1 MKVNWN
7 QKYTTISVY
16 SFIVICLSI
25 VFYSIVSEF
34 SSFRV
39 NLGETVSVLQP
50 FLIGFV
56 IAYLLNFILK
66 FIELKGLKNFNSLKP
81 KTKRIM
87 ALFFTYL
94 TVILFFYI
102 FIKFVFP
109 QLANSLIGLVNNIP
123 SYVYDMS
130 DLFESSSKNILS
142 LSPKYLDIV
151 IEKWNEFLNYVLDFT
166 TGLFPLFGELLK
178 RVASSISNII
188 LGIIVSIY
196 VLIDKERFLG
206 LGRKFTLAIF
216 SDKTSSKILEL
227 THRTNYI
234 FGRFVSGKLL
244 DSFIVGWITFF
255 LLMIF
260 KMPYA
265 TLISFIIGIT
275 NIIPFFGP
283 FIGAIPSFFIILFV
297 SPIKALWF
305 LLIIIFIQQLD
316 GNIIGP
322 KILGDSVGI
331 SAFWILFSLL
341 VFAKL
346 FGIVGMLVG
355 VPLFAVFY
363 SIVKD
368 IIESK
373 LKKKGLPYET
383 EEYM

>member
-1 MKVNWN
+1 MKIKWN

-25 VFYSIVSEF
+25 VFYNIVSEY
-34 SSFRV
+34 SSFKL
-39 NLGETVSVLQP
+39 NLGEAASVLQP

-66 FIELKGLKNFNSLKP
+66 FIENTITQNFHTFNP
-81 KTKRIM
+81 KSKRLIS
-87 ALFFTYL
+87 LFFTYL

-109 QLANSLIGLVNNIP
+109 QLANSIVGLVNNIP

-130 DLFESSSKNILS
+130 DLFESSSKSIHLS
-142 LSPKYLDIV
+142 DKYLSII
-151 IEKWNEFLNYVLDFT
+151 IEKWNEFLNYILDFT
-166 TGLFPLFGELLK
+166 TDLLPLFGDILK

-188 LGIIVSIY
+188 LGVVVSIY
-196 VLIDKERFLG
+196 VLIDKENFFG
-206 LGRKFTLAIF
+206 LGRKVTFAIF
-216 SDKTSSKILEL
+216 SDRTSSKVLEL
-227 THRTNYI
+227 VHRTNYI
-234 FGRFVSGKLL
+234 FGKFISGKLL

-255 LLMIF
+255 LLIIF

-275 NIIPFFGP
+275 NVIPFFGP

-297 SPIKALWF
+297 SPVKALWF

-322 KILGDSVGI
+322 KILGDSLGI

-346 FGIVGMLVG
+346 FGIIGMIIG
-355 VPLFAVFY
+355 VPIFAVFY
-363 SIVKD
+363 SILKD
-368 IIESK
+368 YIEGR
-373 LKKKGLPYET
+373 LKEKGLPHET
-383 EEYM
+383 KKYM

>member
-1 MKVNWN
+1 MKIKWN
-7 QKYTTISVY
+7 QKYTTIAVY

-25 VFYSIVSEF
+25 VFYNIVSEF
-34 SSFRV
+34 SSFKI
-39 NLGETVSVLQP
+39 NLGEATSVFQP
-50 FLIGFV
+50 FIIGFV

-66 FIELKGLKNFNSLKP
+66 FIENKGLKNFNSLKP
-81 KTKRIM
+81 KSKRM
-87 ALFFTYL
+87 MGLFFTYL

-130 DLFESSSKNILS
+130 DLFESSSKNIS
-142 LSPKYLDIV
+142 LSPKYLGIV
-151 IEKWNEFLNYVLDFT
+151 VEKWNEFLNYVLNFT
-166 TGLFPLFGELLK
+166 TDLLPLFGDIVK

-188 LGIIVSIY
+188 LGIIISIY
-196 VLIDKERFLG
+196 VLIDKERFFG
-206 LGRKFTLAIF
+206 LGRKITFAVF
-216 SDKTSSKILEL
+216 SDRISSKILEL

-234 FGRFVSGKLL
+234 FGKFISGKLL

-265 TLISFIIGIT
+265 ILISFIIGIT
-275 NIIPFFGP
+275 NVIPFFGP

-297 SPIKALWF
+297 APVKALWF
-305 LLIIIFIQQLD
+305 LLIVVFIQQLD

-322 KILGDSVGI
+322 KILGDSIGI

-346 FGIVGMLVG
+346 FGIVGMIIG
-355 VPLFAVFY
+355 VPIFAVFY
-363 SIVKD
+363 SILKD
-368 IIESK
+368 FIESR

-383 EEYM
+383 NKYM